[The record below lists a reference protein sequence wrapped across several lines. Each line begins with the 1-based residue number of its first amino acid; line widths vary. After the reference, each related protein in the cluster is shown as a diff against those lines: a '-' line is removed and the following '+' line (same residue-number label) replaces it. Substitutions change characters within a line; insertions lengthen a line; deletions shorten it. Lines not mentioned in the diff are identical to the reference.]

1 MMMIKTVSIIA
12 IFITCGF
19 ATTGMDIVN
28 DMSNAYQARSEQRL
42 LTQDLPKV
50 ASRVISRDDIPSEY
64 KRLNINLACE
74 SLVKNVY
81 SKIALHRHKAVL
93 DAFRCNLITKEQ
105 IEDLVIVEPNYIWED
120 GKLRDRKGKVC
131 YEFKG

>member
-1 MMMIKTVSIIA
+1 MIKTVSILA
-12 IFITCGF
+12 FLITYGF
-19 ATTGMDIVN
+19 ATTGIDIVN
-28 DMSNAYQARSEQRL
+28 DMSNADQARREKSL
-42 LTQDLPKV
+42 LTHDLARAV
-50 ASRVISRDDIPSEY
+50 STVLAREDIPPEY

-93 DAFRCNLITKEQ
+93 DAYLSNLITKEQ
-105 IEDLVIVEPNYIWED
+105 IESLVIVEPNYIWEN

-131 YEFKG
+131 YEFRG